1 MTLSLV
7 NNQLIIVNISSP
19 VNLRAYIVEIT
30 LSNPAGQFDDIDNMS
45 FPFGKLYITCYVVC
59 VYFLL
64 YETGFLTSVLNISSS
79 LDNCTTIT
87 ISWDPPNVDSRVQI
101 SYYILLIYD
110 DVNKMLLQNV
120 SINGNEY
127 KYEDQEL
134 FHHRYT
140 YTIYGINELGEGEH
154 NNSTFSFQ
162 RG

>member
-19 VNLRAYIVEIT
+19 VNLKTYLVEVT
-30 LSNPAGQFDDIDNMS
+30 LSNPAGQFDHAIIV

-59 VYFLL
+59 VYYLL

-79 LDNCTTIT
+79 FDNCATIT

-127 KYEDQEL
+127 KYEAQEL

>member
-7 NNQLIIVNISSP
+7 NNQLIRVNISSP
-19 VNLRAYIVEIT
+19 VNLRTYLVEVI
-30 LSNPAGQFDDIDNMS
+30 LSNPAGQFDHTNNL
-45 FPFGKLYITCYVVC
+45 FPFGKLYITCYVLC
-59 VYFLL
+59 AYYLL

-134 FHHRYT
+134 FRHQYT

-162 RG
+162 RC

>member
-7 NNQLIIVNISSP
+7 KNQLIIVNISSS
-19 VNLRAYIVEIT
+19 VNLRTYLVEVT
-30 LSNPAGQFDDIDNMS
+30 LSNPAGQFDYTINV
-45 FPFGKLYITCYVVC
+45 FPFGKLYITYYVVC
-59 VYFLL
+59 VYYLL

-110 DVNKMLLQNV
+110 DINKMLLQNV

-127 KYEDQEL
+127 KYEDEEL
-134 FHHRYT
+134 FRHRYT
-140 YTIYGINELGEGEH
+140 YTIYGVNELGEGEH
-154 NNSTFSFQ
+154 NNCTFSFQ

>member
-7 NNQLIIVNISSP
+7 NNHLIIVNISSP
-19 VNLRAYIVEIT
+19 VNLRTYYVEVT
-30 LSNPAGQFDDIDNMS
+30 VSNPARQFDHTINV
-45 FPFGKLYITCYVVC
+45 FPFGKLFITCYVVC
-59 VYFLL
+59 VYYLL

-79 LDNCTTIT
+79 LDNCITIT
-87 ISWDPPNVDSRVQI
+87 ISWNRPNVDSRVQI

-110 DVNKMLLQNV
+110 DVSKMLLQNV

-127 KYEDQEL
+127 KYEDEEL
-134 FHHRYT
+134 FRHRYT

>member
-1 MTLSLV
+1 ML
-7 NNQLIIVNISSP
+7 
-19 VNLRAYIVEIT
+19 
-30 LSNPAGQFDDIDNMS
+30 
-45 FPFGKLYITCYVVC
+45 CCVC
-59 VYFLL
+59 VYYLL

-79 LDNCTTIT
+79 LDNCITIT
-87 ISWDPPNVDSRVQI
+87 ISWDRPNVDSRVQI

-127 KYEDQEL
+127 KYEDEEL
-134 FHHRYT
+134 FRHRYI

-162 RG
+162 RGYLK

>member
-1 MTLSLV
+1 ML
-7 NNQLIIVNISSP
+7 
-19 VNLRAYIVEIT
+19 
-30 LSNPAGQFDDIDNMS
+30 
-45 FPFGKLYITCYVVC
+45 CCVC
-59 VYFLL
+59 VYYLL

-87 ISWDPPNVDSRVQI
+87 ISWDHPNVDSRVQI

>member
-7 NNQLIIVNISSP
+7 NNQIIIVNISSP
-19 VNLRAYIVEIT
+19 VNLRTYLVEVT
-30 LSNPAGQFDDIDNMS
+30 LSNPAGHIINV

-59 VYFLL
+59 VYYLL
-64 YETGFLTSVLNISSS
+64 YETGFLTSVLNIS
-79 LDNCTTIT
+79 LIIDNCTTIT
-87 ISWDPPNVDSRVQI
+87 ISWDCPNVDNRVQI
-101 SYYILLIYD
+101 SYYRLLIYD
-110 DVNKMLLQNV
+110 DVNKMLLENV

-154 NNSTFSFQ
+154 NNSTFYFQ

>member
-1 MTLSLV
+1 MTPSLV

-19 VNLRAYIVEIT
+19 VNLRTYLVEVT
-30 LSNPAGQFDDIDNMS
+30 LSNPAGQFDHIINVFS
-45 FPFGKLYITCYVVC
+45 FGKLYITCYVVC
-59 VYFLL
+59 VYNLL
-64 YETGFLTSVLNISSS
+64 YETGFLTSVLNISSL

-87 ISWDPPNVDSRVQI
+87 ISWDPPNVNSRVQI

-134 FHHRYT
+134 FRHRYT

>member
-1 MTLSLV
+1 MTFSLV
-7 NNQLIIVNISSP
+7 NNQLIIVNISSS
-19 VNLRAYIVEIT
+19 VNLRTYLVEVT
-30 LSNPAGQFDDIDNMS
+30 VNNPAGHFDHTINV
-45 FPFGKLYITCYVVC
+45 FPFGKLYITCNVVF
-59 VYFLL
+59 VYNLL

-101 SYYILLIYD
+101 SYYILLIYVN
-110 DVNKMLLQNV
+110 VNKMLLQNL

-134 FHHRYT
+134 FRHRYT
-140 YTIYGINELGEGEH
+140 YTVYGINELGEGEH

>member
-19 VNLRAYIVEIT
+19 VNWRTYLVEVT
-30 LSNPAGQFDDIDNMS
+30 LSNPAGQFDRTNNI

-59 VYFLL
+59 VYYLL

-134 FHHRYT
+134 FRHRYT

>member
-7 NNQLIIVNISSP
+7 NNQMIIVNISSP
-19 VNLRAYIVEIT
+19 VNLRTYLVEVT
-30 LSNPAGQFDDIDNMS
+30 LSNPARQFDDIDNIP

-59 VYFLL
+59 VYYFL

-127 KYEDQEL
+127 KYEDQQL
-134 FHHRYT
+134 FHPRYT

>member
-19 VNLRAYIVEIT
+19 VNLRTYFVEVT
-30 LSNPAGQFDDIDNMS
+30 LSNLAGQFDHTNNV

-59 VYFLL
+59 VYYLL

-127 KYEDQEL
+127 KFEDQEL
-134 FHHRYT
+134 FRHRYT